1 MRGIKKAAVAGVLLL
16 SVLISGSIAAK
27 NAPVQLSADTIQ
39 YNNNLKLVQ
48 ATGNVVITQEAITLT
63 GATAEYRQDTNLAV
77 VSGGIVLTNDTI
89 RLTGATVEYDTAT
102 GVGAVNGQPRMEDK
116 EGAWLTGEKVD
127 FFTGEDRAVVT
138 GGVHIVH
145 PGRQIDA
152 VADNAIYYGKDRKV
166 LLTGN
171 ARAVQ
176 EGNTLTGDTLTVY
189 LSDKTMNAQGN
200 TKLIIIPNEKK

>member
-1 MRGIKKAAVAGVLLL
+1 MKRSKKAAAAGLLL
-16 SVLISGSIAAK
+16 LCVLIGGSIAAK

-39 YNNNLKLVQ
+39 YNNTAKLVQ
-48 ATGNVVITQEAITLT
+48 AFGNVVITQDATTLT
-63 GATAEYRQDTNLAV
+63 GAAAEYRQDTNLAV
-77 VSGGIVLTNDTI
+77 VSGGIALTKDTL
-89 RLTGATVEYDTAT
+89 RLTGATVEYDTAA
-102 GVGAVNGQPRMEDK
+102 GVGVVKGQPRLADK
-116 EGAWLTGEKVD
+116 DGAWLTGERID
-127 FFTGEDRAVVT
+127 FFTTEDRAVAT

-152 VADNAIYYGKDRKV
+152 VADEATYYGKDHKV
-166 LLTGN
+166 LLRGN

-189 LSDKTMNAQGN
+189 LNDKTMNAQGN